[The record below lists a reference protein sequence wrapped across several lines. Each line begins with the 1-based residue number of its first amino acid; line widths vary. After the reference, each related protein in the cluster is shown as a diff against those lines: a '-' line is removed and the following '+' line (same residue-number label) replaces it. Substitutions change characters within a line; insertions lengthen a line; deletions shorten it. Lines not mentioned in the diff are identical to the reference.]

1 MYLGLDLG
9 TTNVKAMAVE
19 ECGRVAAVGAA
30 PVDRFCTPDG
40 GIEQDVEQ
48 IWDAVRSAIRQ
59 AVHKL
64 DPAAV
69 RAVGIS
75 SQGGAMQLLDPHDKP
90 LGRVISWL
98 DQRGQPY
105 DAALTAELGG
115 EFFARRIG
123 HAASGL
129 AIGQVL
135 RLRRQA
141 PERLQPPH
149 RIGFVGDVIVGRL
162 CGRRAHHA
170 SSLGIAML
178 YNPWL
183 RGPDPELMMRLGLR
197 DEQLPCLLPAAT
209 AAGTLQD
216 AAAEA
221 VGLPRGIP
229 VSPAIHDQYAA
240 SLGAAAVDEGNV
252 NFTAGTAW
260 VLLANTRTLT
270 PPVAEEAY
278 VCEHP
283 VDGLYGQMLSL
294 KNGGSAVQ
302 WALGVLG
309 VPAAAAEEVDKAIE
323 AVPPGCDGLR
333 FSPFLAG
340 GPETN
345 GSGCGGRPLGRDR
358 LGPRSQPLPPGSGR
372 GVGVRTLPAHPFACR
387 RRPSCQSPYHVRQ
400 RGRRPQ
406 HPPNRRR
413 RCEPARQLRRG

>member
-1 MYLGLDLG
+1 M
-9 TTNVKAMAVE
+9 KAMAVE

-30 PVDRFCTPDG
+30 PVNRFCTPDG

-48 IWDAVRSAIRQ
+48 IWDAVRSAIQQ

-240 SLGAAAVDEGNV
+240 SLGAAAVDEGDV
-252 NFTAGTAW
+252 NF
-260 VLLANTRTLT
+260 R
-270 PPVAEEAY
+270 
-278 VCEHP
+278 
-283 VDGLYGQMLSL
+283 
-294 KNGGSAVQ
+294 
-302 WALGVLG
+302 
-309 VPAAAAEEVDKAIE
+309 PARH
-323 AVPPGCDGLR
+323 GCCW
-333 FSPFLAG
+333 P
-340 GPETN
+340 TQ
-345 GSGCGGRPLGRDR
+345 GRW
-358 LGPRSQPLPPGSGR
+358 
-372 GVGVRTLPAHPFACR
+372 R
-387 RRPSCQSPYHVRQ
+387 RRLPRKPMSASIPSMVSTA
-400 RGRRPQ
+400 
-406 HPPNRRR
+406 
-413 RCEPARQLRRG
+413 RCFR